1 MSLWSFNETVLIA
14 VPSWYSRS
22 WNSSFLNWFP
32 IFCCKAFPKTFIQAE
47 AGILLSFGP
56 GFFHLGQGAAGVH
69 EDWAILDWKWWR
81 IKWEVLSKVKYCCLN
96 VDRINLLKSWK
107 VGFGNGVELVAD
119 TNGKKLRP
127 RMIQNHIVPKNSK
140 LRLHLSFYIFKYK
153 WFQTTL

>member
-14 VPSWYSRS
+14 VPSWYSHS

-56 GFFHLGQGAAGVH
+56 GCCWRAWRLSNSGLEMMENKMRSVV
-69 EDWAILDWKWWR
+69 ESEIL
-81 IKWEVLSKVKYCCLN
+81 LLN